1 MYKISKNK
9 MSLAML
15 KAGIYSAKELAKRAK
30 ISPNTLSRINNG
42 GSAKLPTIIALAA
55 ALNCDPADLI
65 EEVKE

>member
-9 MSLAML
+9 ISRAML
-15 KAGIYSAKELAKRAK
+15 NAGIYSAKELAKRAK

-42 GSAKLPTIIALAA
+42 GSAKLPTVIALAA

-65 EEVKE
+65 EEVEK

>member
-1 MYKISKNK
+1 MYRISKNK

-15 KAGIYSAKELAKRAK
+15 KARIYSAKELAKRAK

-42 GSAKLPTIIALAA
+42 GSAKLPTITALAA

-65 EEVKE
+65 EEAKD

>member
-1 MYKISKNK
+1 MYKISKNS

-15 KAGIYSAKELAKRAK
+15 KAGIYSAKELAQRAK

-42 GSAKLPTIIALAA
+42 GSAKLPTIQALAT